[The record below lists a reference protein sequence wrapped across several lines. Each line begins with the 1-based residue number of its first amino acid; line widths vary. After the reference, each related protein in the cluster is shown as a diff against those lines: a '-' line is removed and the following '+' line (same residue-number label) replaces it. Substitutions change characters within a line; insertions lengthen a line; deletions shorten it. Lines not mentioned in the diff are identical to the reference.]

1 MFNRDL
7 LPNPQ
12 AYYGQYFAFK
22 GNKAK
27 HYTLV
32 YLLETVKAYDYLTRK
47 KDKGRDVPPSQP
59 FKH

>member
-12 AYYGQYFAFK
+12 AYELK
-22 GNKAK
+22 
-27 HYTLV
+27 
-32 YLLETVKAYDYLTRK
+32 RK
-47 KDKGRDVPPSQP
+47 KDKGHDAQTSQP